1 MPDLYRDNL
10 IRVKEEIDSIC
21 EKIGRSSAPVIVAVS
36 KNRTPEEVKK
46 LLDLGIKD
54 FGENRVQEFLDKVPY
69 LPDFIRW
76 HFVGHLQRNKV
87 KYLLRLPGLKLIHS
101 VDSLRLARKISQE
114 GKKQDRIISVLLQVN
129 LAGEESKFG
138 FSENQLHRIIPE
150 LKELPYIK
158 YQGLMAMTPLVED
171 AETVRPVF
179 QRLRQ
184 LRDMMAE
191 GKGENFPMRELS
203 MGMTQDYLVAVEEGA
218 TIIRLGRAVFPD

>member
-1 MPDLYRDNL
+1 MSDLYRDNL

-21 EKIGRSSAPVIVAVS
+21 QKMGRSSAPVIVAVS

-114 GKKQDRIISVLLQVN
+114 GKKQGRVISVLLQVN

-138 FSENQLHRIIPE
+138 FSENQLYRIIPE
-150 LKELPYIK
+150 LKELPYIE
-158 YQGLMAMTPLVED
+158 YQGLMTMTPLVED
-171 AETVRPVF
+171 AEAVRPVF

-191 GKGENFPMRELS
+191 DKGENFPMRELS

>member
-1 MPDLYRDNL
+1 MSDLYRDNL

-21 EKIGRSSAPVIVAVS
+21 QKMGRSSAPVIVAVS

-114 GKKQDRIISVLLQVN
+114 GKKQDRVISVLLQVN

-138 FSENQLHRIIPE
+138 FSENQLYRIIPE
-150 LKELPYIK
+150 LKELPYIE
-158 YQGLMAMTPLVED
+158 YQGLMTMTPLVED
-171 AETVRPVF
+171 AEAVRPVF

-191 GKGENFPMRELS
+191 DKGENFPMRELS

>member
-1 MPDLYRDNL
+1 MSDLYRDNL

-21 EKIGRSSAPVIVAVS
+21 QKMGRSSAPVIVAVS

-114 GKKQDRIISVLLQVN
+114 GKKQDRVISVLLQVN

-138 FSENQLHRIIPE
+138 FSENQLYRIIPE
-150 LKELPYIK
+150 LKELPYIE
-158 YQGLMAMTPLVED
+158 YQGLMTMTPLVED
-171 AETVRPVF
+171 AEAVRPVF
-179 QRLRQ
+179 QRLGQ

-191 GKGENFPMRELS
+191 DKGENFPMRELS